1 MTAFLNV
8 FAMLFATMG
17 PIEAL
22 VVFAEKTQQL
32 EGHVRRRIALRAVL
46 VATVIG
52 LLFVAFGQFLM
63 DLFHFSVGALTV
75 AGGLILPLFGL
86 RMVLT
91 EGHED
96 HSVSESDASG
106 LAIYPLAW

>member
-32 EGHVRRRIALRAVL
+32 DGHVRRRIALRAGL

-75 AGGLILPLFGL
+75 QALF
-86 RMVLT
+86 
-91 EGHED
+91 
-96 HSVSESDASG
+96 SG
-106 LAIYPLAW
+106 LAQLGVLTMTGTH